1 MKKVQIKKVEPI
13 LLEFSDDESY
23 EVIFNMEAI
32 GIFQEMIGSLDK
44 DVFEIRNQE
53 MLKYIL
59 YAGIKVSRDITL
71 EEAGALAFVMD
82 TKSGQWVINEFIE
95 NITVGLTEEQKL
107 AQKKMMALFLAK
119 NAAK

>member
-32 GIFQEMIGSLDK
+32 ATFQELIGAIEKEACD
-44 DVFEIRNQE
+44 IRNQE
-53 MLKYIL
+53 MLKYII
-59 YAGIKVSRDITL
+59 YAGIKVNREITL

-82 TKSGQWVINEFIE
+82 AKSGQWIINEFIE
-95 NITVGLTEEQKL
+95 NITAGLTEEQKL
-107 AQKKMMALFLAK
+107 QQKKMMARFLAQ
-119 NAAK
+119 NVAK

>member
-44 DVFEIRNQE
+44 DAFEIRNQE